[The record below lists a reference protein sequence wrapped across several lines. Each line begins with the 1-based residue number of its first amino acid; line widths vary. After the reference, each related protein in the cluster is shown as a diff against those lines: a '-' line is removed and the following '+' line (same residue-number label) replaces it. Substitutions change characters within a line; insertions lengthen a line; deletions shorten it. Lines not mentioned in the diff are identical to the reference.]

1 MRIVITG
8 GAGFIGC
15 NFIRYELSHYIDD
28 IICIDS
34 LTYAGSLDNLKD
46 VKDNPKFTFVKAD
59 ITDKETINSIFKE
72 YKPDIVINFAAE
84 SHVDNSIQNPDL
96 FTKTNVLGT
105 QVLMDACLKY
115 GVKRFHQ
122 VSTDEVYGD
131 LPLGSKDF
139 FTESSTLKPSSPY
152 AASKASADLMVLA
165 YVRTYGLNATITR
178 SSNNYGPY
186 QHSEKFIPVVID
198 AIQNKKDIPVY
209 GDGSNIRNWIY
220 VEDNCIAI
228 DLVVRKGEKA
238 NIYNICSDTDFSNLD
253 LINAISKTM
262 NKDAKI
268 KFVQDRKGHDLR
280 YSMLKDK
287 IGNELNWF
295 PKFSFDEGMQKTVSW
310 YLEKI

>member
-1 MRIVITG
+1 MRIVVTG

-15 NFIRYELSHYIDD
+15 NFIRYELSHYTDD
-28 IICIDS
+28 FICIDS
-34 LTYAGSLDNLKD
+34 LTYAGSLDNVKN

-59 ITDKETINSIFKE
+59 ITDKKTIDSIFKE

-84 SHVDNSIQNPDL
+84 SHVDNSINNPDL

-105 QVLMDACLKY
+105 QILMDVCLKY

-131 LPLGSKDF
+131 LPLDTKDF
-139 FTESSTLKPSSPY
+139 FTESSPLKPSSPY

-198 AIQNKKDIPVY
+198 AIKNKKDIPVY
-209 GDGSNIRNWIY
+209 GEGSNIRNWIY

-238 NIYNICSDTDFSNLD
+238 NIYNICSDTELSNLE
-253 LINAISKTM
+253 LINIISKTM
-262 NKDAKI
+262 NIEAKI
-268 KFVQDRKGHDLR
+268 KFVQDRKGHDLS
-280 YSMLKDK
+280 YFMLKDK

-295 PKFSFDEGMQKTVSW
+295 PKYSFDEGIQKTVSW

>member
-1 MRIVITG
+1 MRIVVTG

-15 NFIRYELSHYIDD
+15 NFIRYELSHYTDD

-46 VKDNPKFTFVKAD
+46 VKNNPKFTFVKVD
-59 ITDKETINSIFKE
+59 ITDKETIDSIFKE

-84 SHVDNSIQNPDL
+84 SHVDNSINNPDL

-105 QVLMDACLKY
+105 QILMDACLKY

-131 LPLGSKDF
+131 LPLDTKDF
-139 FTESSTLKPSSPY
+139 FTESSPLKPSSPY

-186 QHSEKFIPVVID
+186 QHSEKFIPVVIN
-198 AIQNKKDIPVY
+198 AIKNKKDIPVY

-228 DLVVRKGEKA
+228 DLVVRKGERA
-238 NIYNICSDTDFSNLD
+238 NIYNICSDTELSNLD
-253 LINAISKTM
+253 LINIISKTM
-262 NKDAKI
+262 NMDAKI
-268 KFVQDRKGHDLR
+268 KFVQDRKGHDIS
-280 YSMLKDK
+280 YYMLKDK

-295 PKFSFDEGMQKTVSW
+295 PKYSFDEGIQKTVSW

>member
-15 NFIRYELSHYIDD
+15 NFIRYELSHYVDD

-59 ITDKETINSIFKE
+59 ITDKETIDSIFKE

-96 FTKTNVLGT
+96 FTKINVLGT

-131 LPLGSKDF
+131 LPLDTKDF
-139 FTESSTLKPSSPY
+139 FTESSPLKPSSPY

-186 QHSEKFIPVVID
+186 QHSEKFIPVVIN
-198 AIQNKKDIPVY
+198 AIKNKKDIPVY

-228 DLVVRKGEKA
+228 DLVVRKGKIA
-238 NIYNICSDTDFSNLD
+238 NIYNICSDTELSNLE
-253 LINAISKTM
+253 LINIISKNM
-262 NKDAKI
+262 NMDAKI

-295 PKFSFDEGMQKTVSW
+295 PKFSFDEDIRKTVSW

>member
-15 NFIRYELSHYIDD
+15 NFIRYELSHYVDD

-59 ITDKETINSIFKE
+59 ITDKETIDSIFKE

-96 FTKTNVLGT
+96 FTKINVLGT

-131 LPLGSKDF
+131 LPLDTKDF
-139 FTESSTLKPSSPY
+139 FTESSPLKPSSPY

-186 QHSEKFIPVVID
+186 QHSEKFIPVVIN
-198 AIQNKKDIPVY
+198 AIKNKKDIPVY

-220 VEDNCIAI
+220 VADNCIAI
-228 DLVVRKGEKA
+228 DLVVRKGERA
-238 NIYNICSDTDFSNLD
+238 NIYNICSDTELSNLD
-253 LINAISKTM
+253 LINIISKTM
-262 NKDAKI
+262 NMDAKI

-295 PKFSFDEGMQKTVSW
+295 PKFSFDEDIRKTVSW

>member
-15 NFIRYELSHYIDD
+15 NFIRYELSHYVDD

-59 ITDKETINSIFKE
+59 ITDKETIDSIFKE

-115 GVKRFHQ
+115 GVIRFHQ

-186 QHSEKFIPVVID
+186 QHIEKFIPTIIN
-198 AIQNKKDIPVY
+198 AIRNNQDVPVY
-209 GDGSNIRNWIY
+209 GDGKNIRNWIY

-228 DLVVRKGEKA
+228 DLIVRQGKNG
-238 NIYNICSDTDFSNLD
+238 NIYNICSAIELTNLD
-253 LINAISKTM
+253 VVKAIASVM

-280 YSMLKDK
+280 YPMVRDK
-287 IGNELNWF
+287 IANELNWF
-295 PKFSFDEGMQKTVSW
+295 ENNTFMGGLKKTIFW
-310 YLEKI
+310 YLQKM

>member
-59 ITDKETINSIFKE
+59 ITDKETINSIFEE

-228 DLVVRKGEKA
+228 DLVVRKGKIA
-238 NIYNICSDTDFSNLD
+238 NIYNICSDTDLSNLD
-253 LINAISKTM
+253 LINVISKTM
-262 NKDAKI
+262 NIDAKI

-280 YSMLKDK
+280 YSMLKDR

-295 PKFSFDEGMQKTVSW
+295 PKFSFDEGIQKTVSW

>member
-59 ITDKETINSIFKE
+59 ITDKETIDSIFKE

-122 VSTDEVYGD
+122 VSTDEVYGY

-310 YLEKI
+310 YLEKM

>member
-15 NFIRYELSHYIDD
+15 NFIRYELSHYNDD

-59 ITDKETINSIFKE
+59 ITDKETIDSIFKE

-84 SHVDNSIQNPDL
+84 SHVDNSINHPDL

-115 GVKRFHQ
+115 GIKRFHQ

-131 LPLGSKDF
+131 LPLDTKEYFD
-139 FTESSTLKPSSPY
+139 ESSPLKPSSPY
-152 AASKASADLMVLA
+152 AASKASADLLVLA
-165 YVRTYGLNATITR
+165 YVRTYGLDATITR

-186 QHSEKFIPVVID
+186 QHNEKFIPTVIN
-198 AIQNKKDIPVY
+198 AIQNNKEVPVY
-209 GDGSNIRNWIY
+209 GNGQNIRNWIY

-228 DLVVRKGEKA
+228 DLVVRKGKIG
-238 NIYNICSDTDFSNLD
+238 NIYNICSAIELNNLD
-253 LINAISKTM
+253 LVKAIADVMSKEA
-262 NKDAKI
+262 NI

-280 YSMLKDK
+280 YSMYRDK
-287 IGNELNWF
+287 ISYELNWYEKH
-295 PKFSFDEGMQKTVSW
+295 KFIESLKKTITW